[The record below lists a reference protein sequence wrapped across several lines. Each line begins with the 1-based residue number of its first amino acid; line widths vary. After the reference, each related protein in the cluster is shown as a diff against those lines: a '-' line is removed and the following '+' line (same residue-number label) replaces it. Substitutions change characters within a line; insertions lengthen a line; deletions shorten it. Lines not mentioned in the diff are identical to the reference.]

1 MSWIKTV
8 DRPNGNKSLRDTFDK
23 IRESRGKISNIMK
36 AQSLLPDAL
45 KHHLNLYQSLMFG
58 ESSLKVAEREMI
70 ALVVSA
76 SNNCAYSVSHVAD
89 ALAHYE
95 KDNNRMKEIIAGRQF
110 LGMTD
115 RQAKMLRYATKLTQQ
130 PDAGDLPRCVAGAS
144 HLCANKC
151 QGLWQIKKQNGGEDR
166 EDGAPQAW
174 HCDAARGCQLLQ
186 LAPKPEKR
194 KER

>member
-45 KHHLNLYQSLMFG
+45 ENHLNLYQSLMFG

-130 PDAGDLPRCVAGAS
+130 PDKMCEGDIQTLRDAGLT
-144 HLCANKC
+144 
-151 QGLWQIKKQNGGEDR
+151 DR
-166 EDGAPQAW
+166 EILEVNMLTAYFNFSNRIACGLGVEFNNEEITGYKA
-174 HCDAARGCQLLQ
+174 
-186 LAPKPEKR
+186 
-194 KER
+194 